1 MFCKKEF
8 ECTKCK
14 ATFKIFFQH
23 FWLFMP
29 FWWEWKFALYRINGP
44 TYLINT
50 YEHGAVSI
58 FFSCTNLRWVPLRR
72 FFRLNTRHSSSLL
85 YQLVFQ
91 IVCVRTFLGIL
102 VRRNPWTDPCYQLGP
117 EIRRQPICLFG
128 NSNKLSVL
136 FCDLPNICCCK
147 TAWCWN
153 RIAHNTCLE

>member
-1 MFCKKEF
+1 MYIPWVFYLASLPLH
-8 ECTKCK
+8 K
-14 ATFKIFFQH
+14 AKWVQ
-23 FWLFMP
+23 L
-29 FWWEWKFALYRINGP
+29 NGK
-44 TYLINT
+44 TLQVLKN
-50 YEHGAVSI
+50 SI
-58 FFSCTNLRWVPLRR
+58 ITNLRWVPLRR

-85 YQLVFQ
+85 YRWVFQ

-117 EIRRQPICLFG
+117 EIRHLLICLFG

-153 RIAHNTCLE
+153 RIVHNTCLSKKRKTYTVHSWAKRISKRGILKFY